1 MFCFSALFQI
11 IRAAIMMTML
21 HLAPG
26 AVLLKVSITFQGTQY
41 LENAVTNMTDSLVGK
56 DPFNNP

>member
-1 MFCFSALFQI
+1 
-11 IRAAIMMTML
+11 MMTML

-56 DPFNNP
+56 DPFNYPL